1 LKFGPLLARELS
13 HRCPRPTSRWHLD
26 EMAVII
32 AGKQF
37 WLWRAI
43 DDEGEFLICL

>member
-1 LKFGPLLARELS
+1 VGLEVRLS
-13 HRCPRPTSRWHLD
+13 HRRPRPTPRWHLD

-43 DDEGEFLICL
+43 DDEGAARTTTAR

>member
-1 LKFGPLLARELS
+1 
-13 HRCPRPTSRWHLD
+13 
-26 EMAVII
+26 MAVII

-43 DDEGEFLICL
+43 VDEGEVPAPTTTAR